1 MDKILKSTIFL
12 FAFSLCIYSH
22 AQIQTDLPIS
32 ELDSLIQLIPKYQDE
47 KLVDHLNLIA
57 TSISQ
62 RYPDSCFYYA
72 NEAFTLSEYLDYN
85 FGRAVSIYN
94 IGNGYYYKIDIKN
107 AMINYLVATEI
118 FVNLKPSQEFGNL
131 LMQKASLNRY
141 LENDSKA
148 IEIYKEAIEIFQQ
161 LENDLSKSVA
171 IYKIGYSFIR
181 SAQFDSALVYLHN
194 ALDICKRI
202 GHKKHLAIIYDYLGI
217 TFEWKDDLIPFE
229 QREGGWKAIPY
240 LDTCYYYAK
249 LSDFKLYEEISLS
262 NIGECYHHYIYPPD
276 YKKAEEF
283 YLKSIEVALSDNST
297 FRNKSSTIAWLG
309 EMYADI
315 GQFEKSK
322 YYLNLAM
329 EYLAKFEKQRDSNI
343 VSFQFDRKYTDLNYY
358 WWSKHYVYTGY
369 KKLYQYLGENEK
381 AIKYAELRH
390 QVLDSMRQIN
400 TRNQID
406 YLLVTE
412 ENNRTNQQI
421 QLLQRETELQKFQAR
436 RSINILIVLV
446 LLSVITGFILLLYFR
461 NIGLK
466 TDKEKSTLQQRLFRS
481 QMNPHFI
488 FNSLA
493 SIQNSI
499 INEDPEKASK
509 YLARFSKL
517 VRNILVSSVEEFCTL
532 EEEIATIENYL
543 ELQKIRFPDKFDYT
557 IEVDPGIDEDIIR
570 IPTMLSQPF
579 IENAIEHGIQHKS
592 GKGNIA
598 IKFSRHHNIV
608 KLEIVDDGVGR
619 KKAAEILKQ
628 QQPEHHSLAIKIT
641 LQRLEIL
648 NKKRKQNIK
657 LLITDLEDKNGSP
670 AGTKATF
677 DIPILH

>member
-1 MDKILKSTIFL
+1 MDKILKSIFFL
-12 FAFSLCIYSH
+12 FAFSASFYSYG
-22 AQIQTDLPIS
+22 QIRTDVSKS
-32 ELDSLIQLIPKYQDE
+32 ELDSLINLIPTFKDQE
-47 KLVDHLNLIA
+47 LVDHYNLIA
-57 TSISQ
+57 ASISQ

-72 NEAFTLSEYLDYN
+72 NEAFALSEYLDYD
-85 FGRAVSIYN
+85 FGRAVAVFN
-94 IGNGYYYKIDIKN
+94 MGNGYFYKIDVKN
-107 AMINYLVATEI
+107 AMSNYLAAIKI
-118 FVNLKPSQEFGNL
+118 FDHLPISQEYGNML
-131 LMQKASLNRY
+131 LQIASLNRY

-148 IEIYKEAIEIFQQ
+148 IELYKEAIRIFDS
-161 LENDLSKSVA
+161 LGNNLSAIVA
-171 IYKIGYSFIR
+171 KYKIGYSFIR
-181 SAQFDSALVYLHN
+181 SAQYDSAFVYLHK
-194 ALDICKRI
+194 ALYECKKI
-202 GHKKHLAIIYDYLGI
+202 GHPKHLAIIYDYIGI
-217 TFEWKDDLIPFE
+217 TYEWRDDEIPFE
-229 QREGGWKAIPY
+229 ERRGGWEAIPY

-249 LSDFKLYEEISLS
+249 LSGFKLYEEISLS

-276 YKKAEEF
+276 YKKAEKY
-283 YLKSIEVALSDNST
+283 YLKSIELANSIST
-297 FRNKSSTIAWLG
+297 TYRNKASTLAWLG
-309 EMYADI
+309 ELYADI

-329 EYLAKFEKQRDSNI
+329 EDLDQYDSRRVSNY
-343 VSFQFDRKYTDLNYY
+343 VSFSFDRIYTDLNYS
-358 WWSKHYVYTGY
+358 WWTKNFIYTGY
-369 KKLYQYLGENEK
+369 KKLYQYLGEYDK
-381 AIKYAELRH
+381 AIEYAELRH
-390 QVLDSMRQIN
+390 MMLDSMRQIN

-406 YLLVTE
+406 YLIATE
-412 ENNRTNQQI
+412 ENMRTNQKMQI
-421 QLLQRETELQKFQAR
+421 LQKETELQQFQDK
-436 RSINILIVLV
+436 RSINVLIVLV
-446 LLSVITGFILLLYFR
+446 LVSVITGIILLLYFR
-461 NIGLK
+461 NLGLK

-543 ELQKIRFPDKFDYT
+543 ELQKIRFPDKFDFT
-557 IEVDPGIDEDIIR
+557 IVVDPGIDQDIIR
-570 IPTMLSQPF
+570 IPTMLAQPF

-592 GKGNIA
+592 GKGNID

-619 KKAAEILKQ
+619 KKAGEILKQ